1 MSFVLHQVNCPG
13 HPANKAGSWEDCGR
27 NMGKYFCAKLRDE
40 YPTECGAMQEISDQ
54 MTSISNKIWG
64 ASDKVWR
71 PIRTTLSSPSAPP
84 LFKEQRLPMVQRHTQ
99 KLVFNDHQQLAF
111 RNMAHETFRKARVVN
126 MQASAVG

>member
-1 MSFVLHQVNCPG
+1 
-13 HPANKAGSWEDCGR
+13 
-27 NMGKYFCAKLRDE
+27 
-40 YPTECGAMQEISDQ
+40 MQEISDQ

-64 ASDKVWR
+64 ASDKAWR
-71 PIRTTLSSPSAPP
+71 PIRTTLSSPSAFSSSSSAPIEP
-84 LFKEQRLPMVQRHTQ
+84 FFKEQRVPMVQRHMQ